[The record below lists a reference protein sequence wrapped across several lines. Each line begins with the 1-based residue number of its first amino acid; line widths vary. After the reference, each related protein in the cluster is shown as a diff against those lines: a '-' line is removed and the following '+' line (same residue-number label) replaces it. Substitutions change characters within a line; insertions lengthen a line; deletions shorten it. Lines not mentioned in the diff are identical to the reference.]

1 MLSENHQHLSNLSR
15 NGSGSSGETWNFH
28 LSRNFPRKCS
38 THLML
43 LSTETWLWQIGKYPL
58 LRSQWK
64 GNRHQTKCSPAIQV
78 SRSTQ
83 RCFMF
88 YLKYLIKC
96 NITISSNNNIQI
108 IYLILSPTVIEATYV
123 MSMLL
128 RIFAV
133 LFPCRINKLSE
144 MEKYF
149 TMDGEETEYLCQV
162 RPVTSNSSGAVQ
174 WSGFDITT
182 IGSQSQDLTKINDLP
197 A

>member
-1 MLSENHQHLSNLSR
+1 MMLSENHQHLSNLSR

-88 YLKYLIKC
+88 HLKYLIKC

-108 IYLILSPTVIEATYV
+108 SDSLSQCNR
-123 MSMLL
+123 S
-128 RIFAV
+128 
-133 LFPCRINKLSE
+133 
-144 MEKYF
+144 
-149 TMDGEETEYLCQV
+149 DLCNV
-162 RPVTSNSSGAVQ
+162 DS
-174 WSGFDITT
+174 
-182 IGSQSQDLTKINDLP
+182 SQDIRCTVSV
-197 A
+197 